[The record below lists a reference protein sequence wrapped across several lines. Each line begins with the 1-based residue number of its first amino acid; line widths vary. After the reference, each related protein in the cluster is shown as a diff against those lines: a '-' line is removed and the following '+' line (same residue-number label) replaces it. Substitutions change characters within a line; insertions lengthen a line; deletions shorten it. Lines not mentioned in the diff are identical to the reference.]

1 MFRSHISPAFAGLAL
16 ALIAAVTSPGTVRAE
31 SGTNPDNDI
40 MACTIS
46 VEYKRSNVSRLVYN
60 RDFLVGPTSPYTDD
74 FSTATR
80 LRFFD
85 ATVSRIDN
93 MPQVAVVFDADVDT
107 FNAVQFGTTLKV
119 RDASNGE
126 TQSGNNSFFTSVPG
140 ASGSH
145 RTTYTLTCK
154 RAF

>member
-1 MFRSHISPAFAGLAL
+1 MSISHASPAFAALAL
-16 ALIAAVTSPGTVRAE
+16 AVALASPAAVRAE

-46 VEYKRSNVSRLVYN
+46 VEYKRSNVSRLVYA
-60 RDFLVGPTSPYTDD
+60 RDFVVGPNSPYTDD

-85 ATVSRIDN
+85 ATVARVDN

-107 FNAVQFGTTLKV
+107 FNSVQFGETLKV

-126 TQSGNNSFFTSVPG
+126 TQSGHNTFFSSVAG

-145 RTTYTLTCK
+145 RTDYTLTCK